1 MLWSLRNFS
10 ESEVAQQRM
19 KILKFYESYG
29 EAATR
34 EAFGADRKLISRWR
48 RRLREQDGKLSAL
61 IPHSTR
67 PQRVRT
73 STVSIKLIEYLR
85 ELRKD
90 HPRLGKEKIKPLLDR
105 YCRQEALPLV
115 SVSTIG
121 NTIKRHKL
129 FFQKS
134 GGVYHDPS
142 SHWAQNPKREKRIKV
157 KRSPKPSEFGHILSD
172 TVERFTDGIRDYF
185 HSAMEIKSRFA
196 LSLNYKQL
204 SSRNM
209 EDFYERFQSVYP
221 GEIKTWQSDNGSENL
236 GRFDAALKRDGI
248 PHLFSY
254 PRCPKINAYIE
265 RYNRTLQ
272 EEFIDNYLDLIHDK
286 ELFHQ
291 KLADYLI
298 FYNTQRVH
306 KGLENKTPVD
316 YLIEQ
321 GVLSQRCLTYTPE
334 CNCDKFVI
342 E

>member
-1 MLWSLRNFS
+1 MLWSLRGFG

-19 KILKFYESYG
+19 KILNFYETYG

-48 RRLREQDGKLSAL
+48 KRLREQDGKLSAL
-61 IPHSTR
+61 IPQSTR
-67 PQRVRT
+67 PRRVRT
-73 STVSIKLIEYLR
+73 SVVSHRVIGYLR

-105 YCRQEALPLV
+105 YCRQQGLPLV

-134 GGVYHDPS
+134 GRVYHDPS
-142 SHWAQNPKREKRIKV
+142 SHWAQNPKREKRIRV

-172 TVERFTDGIRDYF
+172 TMERFTGGIRNYF

-196 LSLNYKQL
+196 LSLNYPQL
-204 SSRNM
+204 WSRNM

-236 GRFDAALKRDGI
+236 GSFDAVLKRDGI

-254 PRCPKINAYIE
+254 PHCPKINAYIE

-272 EEFIDNYLDLIHDK
+272 EEFIDNHLDVIHDQ
-286 ELFHQ
+286 ELFHR
-291 KLADYLI
+291 KLVDYLI

-321 GVLSQRCLTYTPE
+321 GVLSQRCLTYTHP
-334 CNCDKFVI
+334 
-342 E
+342 

>member
-1 MLWSLRNFS
+1 MLWSLRGFG

-19 KILKFYESYG
+19 KILNFYETYG

-48 RRLREQDGKLSAL
+48 KRLREQDGKLSAL
-61 IPHSTR
+61 IPQSTR
-67 PQRVRT
+67 PRRVR
-73 STVSIKLIEYLR
+73 SSVVSPRVVGYLR

-105 YCRQEALPLV
+105 YCRQQGLPLV

-134 GGVYHDPS
+134 GRVYHDPS
-142 SHWAQNPKREKRIKV
+142 SHWAQNPKREKRIRV

-172 TVERFTDGIRDYF
+172 TMERFTGGIRNYF
-185 HSAMEIKSRFA
+185 HSAMEIKSRFP
-196 LSLNYKQL
+196 LSLNYPQL

-221 GEIKTWQSDNGSENL
+221 GEIKTWQSDNGSENR
-236 GRFDAALKRDGI
+236 GSFDAVLKRDGI

-254 PRCPKINAYIE
+254 PHCPKINAYIE
-265 RYNRTLQ
+265 RYHRTLQ
-272 EEFIDNYLDLIHDK
+272 EEFIDNHLDVIHDQ
-286 ELFHQ
+286 ELFHR
-291 KLADYLI
+291 KLVDYLI

-321 GVLSQRCLTYTPE
+321 GVLSQRCLTYTE
-334 CNCDKFVI
+334 G
-342 E
+342 

>member
-1 MLWSLRNFS
+1 MLSSLRGFG

-19 KILKFYESYG
+19 KIIGFYESYG

-48 RRLREQDGKLSAL
+48 KRLREEDGKLSAL

-67 PQRVRT
+67 PRRVR
-73 STVSIKLIEYLR
+73 SSAVPLKLIGYLR

-105 YCRQEALPLV
+105 YCRQEGFALV

-121 NTIKRHKL
+121 NIIKRHKL
-129 FFQKS
+129 FFQKA
-134 GGVYHDPS
+134 GRVYHDPS
-142 SHWAQNPKREKRIKV
+142 SPWAKNPKKDKRIKV
-157 KRSPKPSEFGHILSD
+157 KRSPKPLEFGYILSD

-185 HSAMEIKSRFA
+185 HSAMDIKSRFA

-209 EDFYERFQSVYP
+209 EDFYQRFQAVYP
-221 GEIKTWQSDNGSENL
+221 GEITTWQSDNGSENL
-236 GRFDAALKRDGI
+236 GPFDAALKRDGI
-248 PHLFSY
+248 THLFSY

-272 EEFIDNYLDLIHDK
+272 EEFIDNHLDLIHDK
-286 ELFHQ
+286 VLFHQ

-306 KGLENKTPVD
+306 KGLQNKTPVD

-321 GVLSQRCLTYTPE
+321 GVLSQMCLTYTD
-334 CNCDKFVI
+334 NCLCVAFLI
-342 E
+342 

>member
-1 MLWSLRNFS
+1 MLWSLRGFG

-19 KILKFYESYG
+19 KILKFYETYG

-48 RRLREQDGKLSAL
+48 KRLRAEGGKLSAL

-67 PQRVRT
+67 PRRVRT
-73 STVSIKLIEYLR
+73 SVVSLRVIGYLR

-90 HPRLGKEKIKPLLDR
+90 HPRLGKEKMKPLLDR
-105 YCRQEALPLV
+105 YCRQEGLPLV

-121 NTIKRHKL
+121 NIIRRQKL
-129 FFQKS
+129 FFQKA
-134 GGVYHDPS
+134 GRVYHDPS
-142 SHWAQNPKREKRIKV
+142 SHWAQHPKREKRIKV

-196 LSLNYKQL
+196 LSLNYQQL

-221 GEIKTWQSDNGSENL
+221 GEIKVWQSDNGSENL
-236 GRFDAALKRDGI
+236 GNFDAALKRDGI
-248 PHLFSY
+248 VHLFSY
-254 PRCPKINAYIE
+254 PRCPKVNAYIE

-272 EEFIDNYLDLIHDK
+272 EEFIDNHLDLIHDK

-321 GVLSQRCLTYTPE
+321 GVLSQRCLTYTM
-334 CNCDKFVI
+334 I
-342 E
+342 